1 MVIPVCSFFLHT
13 FFCPLAGSP
22 TEMPTETPAE
32 APADTPQEPAIE
44 GDVQTEELFQE
55 YATY

>member
-1 MVIPVCSFFLHT
+1 
-13 FFCPLAGSP
+13 
-22 TEMPTETPAE
+22 MPTETPAE